1 MAEPERPGEIMLLLQ
16 RALRDV
22 EGRFLERLRAA
33 GFEEARPSWLLVMR
47 NLKPEGS
54 RTTDI
59 ARRAGLTKQAIGLIV
74 DDMEAH
80 GVVERVADPDDRR
93 AKLVRQPARQRPRNE
108 RVRAVL
114 AELDRE
120 HEDAMGKREYRQ
132 LRELLRTFVGWG
144 APRHVDHK

>member
-1 MAEPERPGEIMLLLQ
+1 LLQ

-22 EGRFLERLRAA
+22 EGRFLEMLRAD
-33 GFEEARPSWLLVMR
+33 GFDDVRPNWLLVMR

-74 DDMEAH
+74 DEMEAR
-80 GVVERVADPDDRR
+80 GLVERVPDPDDAR
-93 AKLVRQPARQRPRNE
+93 AKLVRQPARHRHKNE

-114 AELDRE
+114 GELDHE
-120 HEDAMGKREYRQ
+120 HERKLGKQEYRE

-144 APRHVDHK
+144 PPRHVGD

>member
-1 MAEPERPGEIMLLLQ
+1 MAEPERPGEFMLLLQ

-22 EGRFLERLRAA
+22 EGRFVEMLRAD
-33 GFEEARPSWLLVMR
+33 GFGEARPSWLLVMR

-74 DDMEAH
+74 DEMEAQ
-80 GVVERVADPDDRR
+80 GFVERVADPDDRR
-93 AKLVRQPARQRPRNE
+93 AKLVRQPARHRHRNE
-108 RVRAVL
+108 RVRVVL
-114 AELDRE
+114 GELDRE
-120 HEDAMGKREYRQ
+120 HERKLGKQEYRQ

-144 APRHVDHK
+144 PPRHVDD